1 MSGLGP
7 GTAEVRQELAR
18 LTASYMNIEER
29 GAAILDQLGRISSFD
44 VGWLAV
50 RDPER
55 SRHVPV
61 ATTGAAAP
69 LRAYFARPEAD
80 EEADRLGLNR
90 RRPPML
96 ASEIPIPLPELHSWA
111 DHLIPAGLQQGLAAG
126 LFTAGGRHI
135 GSLRL
140 LSEDASRP
148 NDADRRVV
156 AAVTTAIA
164 TSLDRTRDI
173 AETAQ
178 MVQSARAGVVL
189 TRGGDVLPLPGLEDD
204 RLLRPGSPVLAV
216 AAEEL
221 AQSGA
226 YISFLARTPD
236 PQAQPL
242 MRVVALDISR
252 QELDNLSAAVLLCP
266 PGDVRGLTTLDL
278 RVLGLLVGGTTDVP
292 ALAAALAV
300 SAAAVINSLAR
311 SLAALGTTDLTV
323 AAVRAVSYGIR
334 LPPGLTP
341 GHDEATPSPPG
352 TVVR

>member
-7 GTAEVRQELAR
+7 EPAEVRQELAR
-18 LTASYMNIEER
+18 LAVSSVSIEER
-29 GAAILDQLGRISSFD
+29 GAAILEQLGRIVSFD

-55 SRHVPV
+55 SRHLPV
-61 ATTGAAAP
+61 ATTGYAAP
-69 LRAYFARPEAD
+69 LREYFARPEAD
-80 EEADRLGLNR
+80 EEADLLGLNR

-111 DHLIPAGLQQGLAAG
+111 DHLIPAGFRQGLAVG
-126 LFTAGGRHI
+126 LFTPEGRHI

-156 AAVTTAIA
+156 AAVTSAIA
-164 TSLDRTRDI
+164 TNLDRTRDI

-178 MVQSARAGVVL
+178 TLQSASAGVVL

-221 AQSGA
+221 AQSGP

-236 PQAQPL
+236 TESEQL
-242 MRVVALDISR
+242 VRVVALDFSR
-252 QELDNLSAAVLLCP
+252 QELDHLSAAVLLCP
-266 PGDVRGLTTLDL
+266 PGDVRGLTILDL
-278 RVLGLLVGGTTDVP
+278 RLLGHLVEGISDVT
-292 ALAAALAV
+292 ALSGALAV
-300 SAAAVINSLAR
+300 PAAAVCDSLDR
-311 SLAALGTTDLTV
+311 VMAALGTTDLTV
-323 AAVRAVSYGIR
+323 AAVRAVSGGIR
-334 LPPGLTP
+334 LPPGVTP
-341 GHDEATPSPPG
+341 GA
-352 TVVR
+352 